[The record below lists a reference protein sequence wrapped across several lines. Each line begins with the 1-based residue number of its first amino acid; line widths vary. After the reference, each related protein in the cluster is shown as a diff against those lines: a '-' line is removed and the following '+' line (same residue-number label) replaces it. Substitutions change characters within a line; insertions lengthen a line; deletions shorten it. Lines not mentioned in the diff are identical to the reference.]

1 MIQYYKNSWTI
12 IIEALTTLMVRRNDI
27 DFTAFSESITAQIPE
42 ESKIF
47 NLLYGLC
54 IDSISKIGSIG
65 SYSVIVGS
73 GHPSNDVS
81 KEMVDRL
88 VCCLRCI
95 QTLLKQ
101 ISSHPEIMSEV

>member
-95 QTLLKQ
+95 QNLLKQ